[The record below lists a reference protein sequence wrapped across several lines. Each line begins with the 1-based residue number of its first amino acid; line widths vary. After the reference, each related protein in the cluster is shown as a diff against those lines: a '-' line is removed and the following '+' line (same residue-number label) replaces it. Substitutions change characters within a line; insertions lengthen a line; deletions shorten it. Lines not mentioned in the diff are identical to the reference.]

1 MRLLIFLLLLM
12 PFAGVQAAQG
22 GYLSSGTS
30 ASKVE
35 EMPTIKRIS
44 WTSSELKL
52 MKGAIDDLSKA
63 MPSPG
68 IQVGEQAPDF
78 SLINAQGKHV
88 TLYNELKKGPV
99 VLVFYRGAW
108 CPYCNMQ
115 LRSLRKNLPLF
126 KQYNAQLLTVTPQT
140 PDRSQAQFKKEGYPF
155 EVLSDLDYAVLKG
168 YKLYYELPENL
179 IQLYKKHN
187 IDIVSFNGEG
197 RSGLPIP
204 GTFIIDNKGIVR
216 AMMAQTDYKVRM
228 KTSDI
233 VHELELL

>member
-1 MRLLIFLLLLM
+1 MRLLIILSLLV
-12 PFAGVQAAQG
+12 PFVSAQAFKAA
-22 GYLSSGTS
+22 YLTSGTS
-30 ASKVE
+30 EYKVE
-35 EMPTIKRIS
+35 EMPSIKRIN
-44 WTSSELKL
+44 WTSDELKL
-52 MKGAIDDLSKA
+52 MKSAINNLSKS
-63 MPSPG
+63 MPNPG

-88 TLYNELKKGPV
+88 TLYDELKKGPV

-126 KQYNAQLLTVTPQT
+126 KKYNAQLLTVTPQT
-140 PDRSQAQFKKEGYPF
+140 PDKSEAQFKKEGYPF
-155 EVLSDLDYAVLKG
+155 EVLSDLDYEVLKG

-197 RSGLPIP
+197 RTALPVP
-204 GTFIIDNKGIVR
+204 GTFIIDNDGIVR
-216 AMMAQTDYKVRM
+216 AMVAQTDYKVRM

-233 VHELELL
+233 IYELEQL

>member
-1 MRLLIFLLLLM
+1 M

-115 LRSLRKNLPLF
+115 LRSLRKSLPLF
-126 KQYNAQLLTVTPQT
+126 TQYNAQLLTVTPQT

-228 KTSDI
+228 KTADI
-233 VHELELL
+233 VYELEQL